1 MTVASALL
9 DLKITL
15 ALSFALSVI
24 AAFSLLTLRLSR
36 GDVAVLSVQ
45 PRRLRVFKLE
55 RAVLTLNLKRAG
67 RRMGWL
73 SLRVDTIR
81 MPGGVEAN
89 FKAVSQTA
97 VEVTVIPRYAG
108 RHRGLGAKYELN
120 DPLGIFA
127 EFGEAEFEDFTI
139 DVLPH
144 ALLAPAQRVIIPAVT
159 MGEKPAGRRGAA
171 QELYAIDEYHPFA
184 ETKEILWKRAAA
196 RTPDERLLVRVREA
210 NIPRSLKIGLIEAVE
225 RGSGRPAWMDSA
237 TEAVAAIGSILLRA
251 GTEVEVLRP
260 SSGGV
265 ARLRAS
271 NLGELGDLVVE
282 MWTSIDASHLPEVT
296 TEADFLVT
304 GLEELE
310 RRAVS
315 EAARKKPSLL
325 ILEGSETSH
334 RRMAE
339 RVIVYSGAE
348 SVVRV
353 VSEVLAR

>member
-1 MTVASALL
+1 ML
-9 DLKITL
+9 DVKITL

-24 AAFSLLTLRLSR
+24 AAVSVLALRLSR

-45 PRRLRVFKLE
+45 PGILVRVFKLE
-55 RAVLTLNLKRAG
+55 RAVLTLNVKSA
-67 RRMGWL
+67 RRRKGWL
-73 SLRVDTIR
+73 SLRVETVR
-81 MPGGVEAN
+81 MPEGLEVS
-89 FKAVSQTA
+89 FRAVSQTA
-97 VEVTVIPRYAG
+97 VEVTAVPRYAG
-108 RHRGLGAKYELN
+108 RFRGLGVKYELN
-120 DPLGIFA
+120 DPLGVFG

-139 DVLPH
+139 DVLPL
-144 ALLAPAQRVIIPAVT
+144 ALLAPARRVVIPAVT

-210 NIPRSLKIGLIEAVE
+210 NIPRSVKIGLLEAVE
-225 RGSGRPAWMDSA
+225 RGSGRAVWMDST
-237 TEAVAAIGSILLRA
+237 TEAIAAIGVTLLRA
-251 GTEVEVLRP
+251 GTEVEVLRS

-271 NLGELGDLVVE
+271 SPDELANLVVE

-296 TEADFLVT
+296 AEADFLVT
-304 GLEELE
+304 GSEELG

-315 EAARKKPSLL
+315 EAARGKPSLL
-325 ILEGSETSH
+325 IPGGSGTSPG
-334 RRMAE
+334 RTTGRT
-339 RVIVYSGAE
+339 IVYTGAE
-348 SVVRV
+348 SVVRI